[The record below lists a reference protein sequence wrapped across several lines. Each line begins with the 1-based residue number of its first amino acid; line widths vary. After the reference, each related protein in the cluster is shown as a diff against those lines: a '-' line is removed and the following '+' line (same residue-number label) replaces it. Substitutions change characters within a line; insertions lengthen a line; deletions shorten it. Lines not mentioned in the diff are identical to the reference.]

1 MRIFA
6 TGTTGFLG
14 SVVSDLLRARGDTVV
29 QLVRDPAKAELLR
42 RAGRDVVIGDLA
54 DPDALR
60 RGIEGCDAVIHA
72 GAIYEVGINA
82 PRRLDMYEAN
92 VNGTERL
99 LSAALD
105 AGVSKVVYVS
115 SIVVFGNTKG
125 IVVDETYERNA
136 ADGFTSYY
144 DETKTLAHRMAV
156 GFGERGLPIAIAQP
170 GQIYGPGDHSGIGAL
185 LRRAAAGRL
194 PVLTFGDLGMNFVH
208 VDDVAAGIVV
218 LLDRGRPGQAYLLG
232 GEMARLRDAVRIA
245 ATIAGK
251 PAPRLEVPAS
261 ILRFA
266 ARLRPDVA
274 EVVRSADGVTY
285 WATDAKAR
293 AELGYAPRSLREGF
307 ASYLSSSSSSS
318 SSSNSSE

>member
-1 MRIFA
+1 
-6 TGTTGFLG
+6 
-14 SVVSDLLRARGDTVV
+14 
-29 QLVRDPAKAELLR
+29 
-42 RAGRDVVIGDLA
+42 
-54 DPDALR
+54 
-60 RGIEGCDAVIHA
+60 
-72 GAIYEVGINA
+72 
-82 PRRLDMYEAN
+82 
-92 VNGTERL
+92 
-99 LSAALD
+99 
-105 AGVSKVVYVS
+105 
-115 SIVVFGNTKG
+115 
-125 IVVDETYERNA
+125 
-136 ADGFTSYY
+136 DGFTSYY

-185 LRRAAAGRL
+185 LRRAASGKL

-208 VDDVAAGIVV
+208 VADVAAGIVA

-245 ATIAGK
+245 ATLAGK
-251 PAPRLEVPAS
+251 PPPRLEVPSS

-293 AELGYAPRSLREGF
+293 AELGYAPRSLRDGF